1 MVPSLCGAKWAIMVI
16 IGWDGDGGTR
26 LRHPHPDGLLV
37 LQVVYIELTTI
48 FFIFSSIMVIPM
60 RKESRGKVL
69 D

>member
-1 MVPSLCGAKWAIMVI
+1 VWLAKWTIMVI
-16 IGWDGDGGTR
+16 IGWVGLWDGDGGTR